1 MLLCIRV
8 SIFKVGE
15 SGGRLGVSV
24 EGRQGKERKEK
35 PGKNASILLAEDE
48 PSVLFTFQAILEEA
62 GYEVLP
68 APTLSEARKT
78 MHQKNFDAVVA
89 AVSFDE
95 EGDGLEFAREAKAL
109 ASAPAVVVYSGNPS
123 VAKLRAAMSARV
135 DYFAFQP
142 IDLDEIKA
150 ALFRL
155 IARRSDL
162 SCPA

>member
-1 MLLCIRV
+1 V
-8 SIFKVGE
+8 AAGE
-15 SGGRLGVSV
+15 AKANHPKGKLG
-24 EGRQGKERKEK
+24 KL
-35 PGKNASILLAEDE
+35 ASILLAEDE
-48 PSVLFTFQAILEEA
+48 PSVRFTFQAILEEA

-78 MHQKNFDAVVA
+78 IQEKEFDAIVA
-89 AVSFDE
+89 AVSLE
-95 EGDGLEFAREAKAL
+95 EEESGLELAREAKSL
-109 ASAPAVVVYSGNPS
+109 SSPPAVVVYSGNPS

-142 IDLDEIKA
+142 IDLDEIKL

-162 SCPA
+162 TSLA